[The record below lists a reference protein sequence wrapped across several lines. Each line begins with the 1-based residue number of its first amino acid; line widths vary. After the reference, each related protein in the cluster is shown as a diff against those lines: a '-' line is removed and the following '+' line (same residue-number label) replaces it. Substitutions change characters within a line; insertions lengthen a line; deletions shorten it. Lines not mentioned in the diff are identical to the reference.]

1 MAAGPLQGDA
11 YVATLARYVRTHE
24 RAFADVLLPAN
35 RRVASGGAMSWML
48 GGAAVAQSPLVLP
61 LDPHHLAYL
70 LLRFEEAGVPTSSL
84 GSVDTALEAAPSRPM
99 SYISLLEHRDGADD
113 RAETRSMLST
123 VTSLGSRWWGGA
135 AEPVSVSADARYLY
149 SCFTRLPALK
159 LGPTAPAPSD
169 RFVSGFETLP
179 DGRYVPLYAFKN
191 LSVLAM
197 RDLDPR
203 AFLGWDQ
210 LADCLRSLEISGSG
224 LEDVSELFIDR
235 VRNDERR
242 RRGAQRRAD
251 AAQRRRRDRCG
262 SPAEADDDADELPPL
277 GASKWSQLRQ
287 LSLAKNYLT
296 FLPVEPLERFT
307 HLVHLDLSGNLLVAV
322 PSGASNDLNR
332 S

>member
-1 MAAGPLQGDA
+1 MATEPDDYLRA
-11 YVATLARYVRTHE
+11 LARYVRTHE

-35 RRVASGGAMSWML
+35 RRVASSGTMSWML
-48 GGAAVAQSPLVLP
+48 GGTAPAPLVLP

-99 SYISLLEHRDGADD
+99 SYISLLEHRNSADE

-135 AEPVSVSADARYLY
+135 AEPASVSADARYLY

-235 VRNDERR
+235 VRDDERR

-251 AAQRRRRDRCG
+251 AAQRRRRERG
-262 SPAEADDDADELPPL
+262 ASPGDEADDDADELAPL
-277 GASKWSQLRQ
+277 GASKWSQLRR

-296 FLPVEPLERFT
+296 FLPVEPLERFVN
-307 HLVHLDLSGNLLVAV
+307 LVHLDLSGNLLVAV
-322 PSGASNDLNR
+322 PSGACADVDR
-332 S
+332 R